1 MHYQKSLIQD
11 NILKCDQC
19 NKQLTE
25 HDEPKNLPC
34 YNIICSTCEF
44 TIRRNANNDKQF
56 KCRICLNDHFI
67 PESGFVLN
75 KRVNLLIQA
84 EPMEISLG
92 KEYDDLKLN
101 LRKLEILTESFKF
114 DNETLIGKIKEHC
127 MEQIR
132 LIQLS
137 TENKIE
143 QINKLNDELIQKVT
157 DYETKCIESLLKKNE
172 SVITEQMTKLID
184 ESNLLL
190 KEAEVY
196 LEQLKIND
204 EEMKQF
210 NKKSEEMQLKLN
222 KKSIKLNSLVFD
234 NKLIKFVSNNNEIN
248 KYELGHIDYEQLEEK
263 TVKFLFIFNY
273 LLKIH

>member
-1 MHYQKSLIQD
+1 MLYQKSLIQD

-19 NKQLTE
+19 NNQLTE

-44 TIRRNANNDKQF
+44 TIRRNANTEKRFN
-56 KCRICLNDHFI
+56 CRICLNDHFI

-172 SVITEQMTKLID
+172 PVIKEQMTKLID

-190 KEAEVY
+190 NEADVY

-222 KKSIKLNSLVFD
+222 KESIKLNSLVFD
-234 NKLIKFVSNNNEIN
+234 DKLIKFVSNNKEIN
-248 KYELGHIDYEQLEEK
+248 KYELGYIDFEQPGEK

-273 LLKIH
+273 LL